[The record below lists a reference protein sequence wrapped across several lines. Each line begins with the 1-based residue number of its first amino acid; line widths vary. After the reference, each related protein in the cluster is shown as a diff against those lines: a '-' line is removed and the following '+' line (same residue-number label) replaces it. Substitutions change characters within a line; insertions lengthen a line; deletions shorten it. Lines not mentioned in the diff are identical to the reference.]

1 MNLVKTDEFS
11 VSQESDKRLTERQ
24 RSEPQSQVGLASH
37 KASVSQQ
44 TVQRSPCTRGYREVL
59 LQIGIETKAHVE
71 IGRDQEGVVIDSH
84 EGIEY
89 LRLRGTRQEE
99 CSFDVYVGGI
109 NRVPM
114 YRQFCIKL
122 VCDSLVTPSPPEIAI
137 YAASLGLKCQG
148 W

>member
-1 MNLVKTDEFS
+1 MSFLSPKKVTNGSL
-11 VSQESDKRLTERQ
+11 SDSGANHRVRWGSLHIRLPFPNKQ
-24 RSEPQSQVGLASH
+24 YSDLPAPGDM
-37 KASVSQQ
+37 
-44 TVQRSPCTRGYREVL
+44 GEVP

-122 VCDSLVTPSPPEIAI
+122 VCDGLVTPSPPEIAI
-137 YAASLGLKCQG
+137 YAASLGLKRRG